1 MATSNGRYI
10 KKWATVLGFSL
21 MAGVVG
27 GGLGAVLFRVLIAW
41 THDFFF
47 GKILPVVSYQVG
59 ELNLGYALLPALGA
73 LIVAFIIVEFPDIRG
88 GNGIPEVI
96 EAVIFKGGNIPGR
109 FAVAKIVATAI
120 TIGSGGSVGREGP
133 IGFIG
138 AALTSILARW
148 FNLSKE
154 MKKLLVTC
162 GLAAGIAGTFNTP
175 LAGAMFA
182 LEVVYMGGAFSVNLV
197 PIFISS
203 VTGNAITL
211 AILKRAFEVEIPGNL
226 GHTLL
231 ELPFFFLLG
240 IILGGV
246 LAAFYA
252 KFIYRVFDTFESLR
266 VNPLL
271 KPVIGGLGVGFLGMF
286 FPTYG
291 IFGIGYEGM
300 ELAFYGKLTL
310 GLLLTLGGVV
320 KMLATALTVGS
331 GNSGGVFA
339 PSLYIGTMFGV
350 AFGILVGMAFPSL
363 APNLTVYALAG
374 MAAFFSGMT
383 QAPITQIL
391 MVTEL
396 TRSYAVLPA
405 VMTSATMGFLTARF
419 FLNGES
425 IYTLKLLRKGYRV
438 RTGRPVVLETISV
451 GEIMSRDPPVYV
463 TKDMTLFEVEH
474 LIGETAHDCFPVV
487 DENLNVIGI
496 IGIKDILKR
505 PSSVKRLKVEMFL
518 NRAYVVTY
526 PTETA
531 EAAFEKL
538 MAYDLNLLP
547 VVESPTNRKLVGVV
561 TKRDIYRAYYRGLE
575 GGMYID

>member
-21 MAGVVG
+21 MAGVV

-73 LIVAFIIVEFPDIRG
+73 LIVAFIIVEFPDIR

-182 LEVVYMGGAFSVNLV
+182 LEVVYMGAFSVNLV

-240 IILGGV
+240 IILGV

-252 KFIYRVFDTFESLR
+252 RFIYRVFNAFEDLR
-266 VNPLL
+266 INPLL

-310 GLLLTLGGVV
+310 GLLLTLGVV

-451 GEIMSRDPPVYV
+451 GEIMSRDPVYV
-463 TKDMTLFEVEH
+463 TKDMTLFDVEH

-487 DENLNVIGI
+487 DENLNVVGI
-496 IGIKDILKR
+496 IGIKDILKK
-505 PSSVKRLKVEMFL
+505 PSSVKRLKVERFL
-518 NRAYVVTY
+518 NRAYAVTY

-538 MAYDLNLLP
+538 MAYDQNLLP
-547 VVESPTNRKLVGVV
+547 VVESPTNRRLVGVV

-575 GGMYID
+575 GMYID